1 VYVSKVYSIR
11 GTTLP
16 VNRRCALVQTKAQI
30 AVKEQVK
37 YYILLYSYQYIEYI
51 ILSSDPDGKY
61 SIYYSCEGS
70 YSIYLFIDFLSIE
83 YIIIAL
89 GQTQNNI

>member
-1 VYVSKVYSIR
+1 MYRSIGVYVSKVYSII

-16 VNRRCALVQTKAQI
+16 VNRRFALVQTKAQI

-51 ILSSDPDGKY
+51 ILSSDPRGKY
-61 SIYYSCEGS
+61 SIYYSCEG
-70 YSIYLFIDFLSIE
+70 
-83 YIIIAL
+83 
-89 GQTQNNI
+89 